1 MIHTIENSAL
11 QVNISPQLGR
21 WNVHSH
27 LRNGPSID
35 GIQLRV
41 NYRDSFTH
49 YHALNSWP
57 AASVSRPESVPSP
70 HGPLQ
75 QLTIHIGS
83 DKDALRFILRFA
95 LSKEYPLLLW
105 KLQIENRGGRTVQI
119 DQIEMLTAGFLYR
132 QFPGMY
138 GKVNLSPKSLQ
149 SSNERSPSAS
159 SIQDIALF
167 SNGWQ
172 SWSYTGVYS
181 SQERYRQTRL
191 GLLRTPMTANPGTP
205 RPRRRGLFGSDMFAV
220 LGDRKNRNAI
230 LVGFLSQQQ
239 HFGSVEAWT
248 GGTLPALRLIAN
260 GDGAQL
266 EPGKSMVTD
275 WACLQFLHM
284 DAVDPL
290 GEYLEAVAR
299 EHRLAASAQRLKGS
313 PVGWC
318 SWYQFST
325 DDYVGA
331 VTAQDIQENLQS
343 ITAVRSGLPLNI
355 LQIDDGFEEQI
366 ADWFAFAP
374 GFPHGVAPLA
384 NEINQA
390 DLSAGLWLAPFIVN
404 PKSRLAR
411 DHPDW
416 LLRGRLG
423 RPVNAGFNWGGF
435 ATALDLTHPEA
446 LGYAADVVRVAA
458 QEWGFSYL
466 KLDFLYAGALPGRFR
481 DASKTRAQVLRAGLE
496 SLRLAAGEET
506 ILLGCGC
513 PLGSAIGLVDAMRIG
528 ADTARRWLPSYK
540 GIQAFFQSEPDFPS
554 ARNASH
560 NALTRAALHQRWW
573 SNDPDCLL
581 LRPQTELTLE
591 EIQTQAT
598 VVALTGGSFF
608 LSDHLPD
615 LPPERLRI
623 AQALLPLIGKRPF
636 VLDWFDSSTPA
647 HLQLDLESAVG
658 HWHLLAIFNWAD
670 EARQKSVQLN
680 DFYLE
685 ASPEYVSREFWSGC
699 TFHVSSQEDS
709 SARIELGMIPAHGC
723 ALLAIRSFHSHRPQY
738 VGGNLHISQGL
749 EVVAWE
755 QAEKGLAFRL
765 ERPGQSQGYVDLSL
779 PQAPRVV
786 SMNQQPT
793 SWESVGERLFRIHVN
808 FDRHALIELD
818 WGTS

>member
-21 WNVHSH
+21 WNVQSH

-49 YHALNSWP
+49 YQALNSWP

-119 DQIEMLTAGFLYR
+119 DQIEMLTAGFIYR
-132 QFPGMY
+132 QFPGMF

-149 SSNERSPSAS
+149 SSNERSRSAP

-248 GGTLPALRLIAN
+248 GDTLPALRLIAN
-260 GDGAQL
+260 GDGARL

-275 WACLQFLHM
+275 WACLQFLHI

-299 EHRLAASAQRLKGS
+299 EHRLAASAQRLKDS
-313 PVGWC
+313 PAGWC

-325 DDYVGA
+325 EDYMGA
-331 VTAQDIQENLQS
+331 VTAQDIQENLKS
-343 ITAVRSGLPLNI
+343 ITAVRSGLPLDI

-374 GFPHGVAPLA
+374 GFQHGVAPLA

-423 RPVNAGFNWGGF
+423 RPVNAGFNWGIF
-435 ATALDLTHPEA
+435 ATALDLTNPEA
-446 LGYAADVVRVAA
+446 LGYAADVVRVVT

-466 KLDFLYAGALPGRFR
+466 KLDFLYAGALPGRFQ

-496 SLRLAAGEET
+496 SLRLAVGEET
-506 ILLGCGC
+506 IMLGCGC

-528 ADTARRWLPSYK
+528 TDTARRWLPSYK
-540 GIQAFFQSEPDFPS
+540 GIQVFFHSEPDFPS

-573 SNDPDCLL
+573 INDPDCLL

-623 AQALLPLIGKRPF
+623 AEALLPLIGKRPF

-658 HWHLLAIFNWAD
+658 HWHLLAVFNWAD
-670 EARQKSVQLN
+670 EACQKSVQLN

-685 ASPEYVSREFWSGC
+685 ASPEYVAREFWSGS

-709 SARIELGMIPAHGC
+709 SARIELGMMPAHGC

-749 EVVAWE
+749 EVAAWE
-755 QAEKGLAFRL
+755 QVGNGLAFRL

-779 PQAPRVV
+779 PQTPRVV
-786 SMNQQPT
+786 SLNQQAT

-808 FDRHALIELD
+808 FDRHALIEMD
-818 WGTS
+818 WGKP